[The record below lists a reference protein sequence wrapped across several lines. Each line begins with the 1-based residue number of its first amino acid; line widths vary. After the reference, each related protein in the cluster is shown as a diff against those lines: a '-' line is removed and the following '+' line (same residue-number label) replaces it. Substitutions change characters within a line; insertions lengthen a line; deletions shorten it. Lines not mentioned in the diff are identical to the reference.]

1 MIKPS
6 LLQFSENRF
15 AVAALLPLLLM
26 PLAAASGFAQ
36 AAPDKPEAPAASRA
50 AARPKIAGLRNLP
63 LLFEPAVLGDGEVGA
78 DSGNGQGRSV
88 DGPGDSTE
96 NAAPAFVARGEG
108 YALRLQGPSAEF
120 AVGGR
125 SLQLSFAGA
134 NRQARPEPLE
144 PQAARISYFVGKD
157 AAHWRT
163 GVRLFG
169 RVRYREIYPGIDI
182 EFYGRHGRLEF
193 DWIVRPGA
201 DPSRIRLQLDGAD
214 GIEQTAAG
222 DLTARVGDFP
232 VHLKIPRVYQPE
244 GLSRPSDLS
253 QSAGK
258 SPSGDPEQAGDANEI
273 AGRFRLL
280 ADNRIGLE
288 LGGYDAARPLII
300 DPVLSFSTL
309 VGGIYGDNGYDVAVD
324 AQGFV
329 YVTGLTHEL
338 GFLHTPG
345 AVTAPAGSSVHAF
358 VVKLNP
364 EGSELEYAAVIGG
377 TREDQ
382 ARAIALDADG
392 NVYLTGTTFSTDFP
406 VTSNALQPQFAGGN
420 IDIFVVKLSADGSE
434 LLYSSYLGGQRQ
446 EFGNSIA
453 VASDGSVYVA
463 GSTLADDFPVLPD
476 ALQPVKRGDNYDAFL
491 VKMDLNAPQL
501 SASTFLGGAD
511 RDDILD
517 MALDPTGNVVVTG
530 ETVSKDFPTT
540 PDAFQRENGGVTTAF
555 VTKLTPDLSEILF
568 STYLG
573 GSIDDHGQT
582 VAVDDAGGIYV
593 AGRTLSTDFPVTLGA
608 LQGRFVRGAFFGD
621 AFVTKVSADGSKLIY
636 STYLGGSS
644 DEEVN
649 GIAVD
654 GTGQATVT
662 GGTGSNDFPL
672 TSNAVQGAIA
682 GLDDVFVTRLSAD
695 GSRAIYSTLL
705 GGEKGDRTL
714 GIAAAGPGAVVVV
727 GTTVSPDYPATAGS
741 LQTEVR
747 GADAGG
753 DALVA
758 RFDQLFAPVFS
769 DNAVVNAASLQ
780 RGAVAPGE
788 IVSIFGESLGP
799 PNPVAAKLTEDGLL
813 STRLGETRVLFDGV
827 AAPLIFAADG
837 QISAVVPY
845 SVAGKAS
852 VDVQVE
858 FFGVLSDAVSLAV
871 AAASPALFTQ
881 NSQGWGPA
889 AALNQDYTLNTV
901 NNPAGRGS
909 IVILFATG
917 EGMTDQAADGVLA
930 TPPLAQ
936 PLLPITV
943 TVGGAPA
950 EVLYAGAAPGLV
962 AGVMQLNVRIPGDA
976 PVGNDVMVVV
986 DAGEVAGAR
995 WVTLAVR

>member
-1 MIKPS
+1 VTRIFLHP
-6 LLQFSENRF
+6 NRF
-15 AVAALLPLLLM
+15 ALAALLLL
-26 PLAAASGFAQ
+26 PGASRVATSAD
-36 AAPDKPEAPAASRA
+36 AAPKPVRA
-50 AARPKIAGLRNLP
+50 ARTAARAENTTHTGNGGLRNLP
-63 LLFEPAVLGDGEVGA
+63 LLFEPAPPVAGSATDGSADGATPSFFARGDGYEL
-78 DSGNGQGRSV
+78 RLH
-88 DGPGDSTE
+88 GPHAE
-96 NAAPAFVARGEG
+96 FVAGES
-108 YALRLQGPSAEF
+108 ALR
-120 AVGGR
+120 
-125 SLQLSFAGA
+125 LSFAGA
-134 NRQARPEPLE
+134 KDAPHPEALDQQP
-144 PQAARISYFVGKD
+144 ARISYFVGND
-157 AAHWRT
+157 TARWRA
-163 GVRLFG
+163 GVPLFG
-169 RVRYREIYPGIDI
+169 RVRYRDIYPGIDV
-182 EFYGRHGRLEF
+182 EFYGRRGQPEF
-193 DWIVRPGA
+193 DLMVHPGA
-201 DPSRIRLQLDGAD
+201 DVSQIRLELEGADSIEETAPGELTVLAGKLPLRLRIPCIYQPVESGQPRGPGLPGELREEVAGGFRRLPDGAI
-214 GIEQTAAG
+214 GFV
-222 DLTARVGDFP
+222 VGE
-232 VHLKIPRVYQPE
+232 H
-244 GLSRPSDLS
+244 
-253 QSAGK
+253 
-258 SPSGDPEQAGDANEI
+258 
-273 AGRFRLL
+273 
-280 ADNRIGLE
+280 
-288 LGGYDAARPLII
+288 DAARPLII

-324 AQGFV
+324 AQGFI

-382 ARAIALDADG
+382 GRAIALDADG

-434 LLYSSYLGGQRQ
+434 LLYSSYLGGHRQ

-453 VASDGSVYVA
+453 VAPDGSVYVA

-476 ALQPVKRGDNYDAFL
+476 ALQPVKSSDNYDAFL
-491 VKMDLNAPQL
+491 VKMDLNAPKL
-501 SASTFLGGAD
+501 SASTFLGGTD

-517 MALDPTGNVVVTG
+517 MALDPAGNVVVTG

-582 VAVDDAGGIYV
+582 VAVDDAGDIYV

-608 LQGRFVRGAFFGD
+608 LQGRLVRGAFFGD

-644 DEEVN
+644 EEEVN

-741 LQTEVR
+741 LQTVVR

-758 RFDQLFAPVFS
+758 RFDQLFAPAFS
-769 DNAVVNAASLQ
+769 DNAIVNAASLQ
-780 RGAVAPGE
+780 RGPVAPGE
-788 IVSIFGESLGP
+788 IVSIFGENLGP
-799 PNPVAAKLTEDGLL
+799 PNPVAATLTEDGLL

-827 AAPLIFAADG
+827 AAPLVFVADG

-845 SVAGKAS
+845 AVAGGGS
-852 VDVQVE
+852 TEVQVE
-858 FFGVLSDAVSLAV
+858 FFGVLSDPVSVAV
-871 AAASPALFTQ
+871 APASPALFTQ

-889 AALNQDYTLNTV
+889 AALNQDYRLNTAE
-901 NNPAGRGS
+901 NPAARGS

-917 EGMTDQAADGVLA
+917 EGITDQAADGVLA
-930 TPPLAQ
+930 TAPLAQ

-943 TVGGAPA
+943 TVGGTPA

-962 AGVMQLNVRIPGDA
+962 AGVMQLNVRIPDAAPTGD
-976 PVGNDVMVVV
+976 GVMVVV
-986 DAGEVAGAR
+986 DAGEIAGAR